1 MGDSI
6 MSENSLDLLGSTKG
20 LVANTSRTWAD
31 VDLDEQEYLDR
42 LASFGEGFYD
52 LSRFLESGK
61 NDTAG
66 A

>member
-1 MGDSI
+1 MT
-6 MSENSLDLLGSTKG
+6 ENSMDLLGTTKG
-20 LVANTSRTWAD
+20 MVVNITRTWAD

-52 LSRFLESGK
+52 LSQFLENGK
-61 NDTAG
+61 TDAAG

>member
-1 MGDSI
+1 M
-6 MSENSLDLLGSTKG
+6 DLLGTTKG
-20 LVANTSRTWAD
+20 MVVNTTRTWAD

-52 LSRFLESGK
+52 LSQFLENGK
-61 NDTAG
+61 TDAAG

>member
-1 MGDSI
+1 
-6 MSENSLDLLGSTKG
+6 MSENSMDLLGTTKG
-20 LVANTSRTWAD
+20 LVVNSLRTWAD

-52 LSRFLESGK
+52 LSRFQEVVIQNGK
-61 NDTAG
+61 IDGVG

>member
-1 MGDSI
+1 
-6 MSENSLDLLGSTKG
+6 MSENSMDLLGVSQEMVTHTTR
-20 LVANTSRTWAD
+20 NWAD

-52 LSRFLESGK
+52 LSRFHENGK
-61 NDTAG
+61 TETFG

>member
-1 MGDSI
+1 MTEK
-6 MSENSLDLLGSTKG
+6 MDLLGHTKG
-20 LVANTSRTWAD
+20 LVATTTRTWAD

-52 LSRFLESGK
+52 LSRFQENGK
-61 NDTAG
+61 TDVAG

>member
-1 MGDSI
+1 MPQ
-6 MSENSLDLLGSTKG
+6 NSLDLLGNTKG

-52 LSRFLESGK
+52 LSRFQENGK
-61 NDTAG
+61 IDGVEA
-66 A
+66 